1 MRFDLKKTSAILAL
15 SLLMGVSVNL
25 SAMPAAFAQSSS
37 ESVRNYNE
45 GIEAYNA
52 GRRAEALKKFET
64 ATRLNPAYGDAYYNM
79 GSIYFQMKNFEDARE
94 MFQKAVNLNP
104 GDGQAR
110 YNLALCL
117 EKQNRLEEAVSVYA
131 QITASDPKYSQARSK
146 MDDLKS
152 AIKTQVAAASGD
164 ANSLRPSTAASTAV
178 SSTSAAAPAKLK
190 AVAFSRGYDGP
201 TGIVIGPGGFMYVAN
216 YSKNLIYKVGANG
229 DKTIFA
235 QGETLIKGPIGMA
248 YNPKS
253 NELYVANYLL
263 NNVVRITAGGKVST
277 IVPNLTKPYNLF
289 LDTVNNALFISE
301 QDPANI
307 VSRVSLPKP

>member
-1 MRFDLKKTSAILAL
+1 MMSTVKNLKSARVVAAILSVSI
-15 SLLMGVSVNL
+15 SLGVF
-25 SAMPAAFAQSSS
+25 AIAPGFAEAAS
-37 ESVRNYNE
+37 ESVRDYNM

-52 GRRAEALKKFET
+52 GRLAEALKKFE
-64 ATRLNPAYGDAYYNM
+64 AAARLNPAYADAYYNM
-79 GSIYFQMKNFEDARE
+79 GSIYYQMKNYEDARE
-94 MFQKAVNLNP
+94 MFQKSVNLNP
-104 GDGQAR
+104 NDGQAR
-110 YNLALCL
+110 FNLGLCL
-117 EKQNRLEEAVSVYA
+117 EKQTRLEEAVSVYS
-131 QITASDPKYSQARSK
+131 QITPSDPKYPQAK
-146 MDDLKS
+146 AKLEDLRT
-152 AIKTQVAAASGD
+152 AIKTQSAAANGD
-164 ANSLRPSTAASTAV
+164 GGGLRPSASASTAV
-178 SSTSAAAPAKLK
+178 PAKLK

-229 DKTIFA
+229 EKSIFA
-235 QGETLIKGPIGMA
+235 QGENLIKGPIGLA

-307 VSRVSLPKP
+307 VSRVALPKP